1 MGKKTKTAI
10 YHPPKASMPYL
21 VVTVSPEGVSAVA
34 VSSKDEARVLASK
47 TTRTVELEDARAEG
61 AGQHESDDAKDAA
74 Q

>member
-10 YHPPKASMPYL
+10 YHPPKSSMPYL
-21 VVTVSPEGVSAVA
+21 VVTVSPEGISAVA

-47 TTRTVELEDARAEG
+47 TTRNVELADGRTEG
-61 AGQHESDDAKDAA
+61 TSDQDSQETA

>member
-10 YHPPKASMPYL
+10 YHPPKSSMPYL
-21 VVTVSPEGVSAVA
+21 VVTVSPEGISAVA

-47 TTRTVELEDARAEG
+47 TTRNVELADGRTEG
-61 AGQHESDDAKDAA
+61 TSDRDSQDTA